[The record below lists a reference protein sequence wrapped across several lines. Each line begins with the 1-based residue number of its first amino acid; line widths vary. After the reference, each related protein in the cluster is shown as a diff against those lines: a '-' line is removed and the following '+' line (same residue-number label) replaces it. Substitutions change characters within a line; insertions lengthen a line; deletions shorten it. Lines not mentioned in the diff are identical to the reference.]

1 MEVVLSLWNYFKM
14 GICLLKNMGARA
26 LILAASLLMCVSLFA
41 QENEKKET
49 YRYANITEFGL
60 LTAGLKGVAPEATTA
75 HGISVNKQHYFGL
88 GFGIGL
94 CQTRYDESAY
104 MPIFLNYRFYF
115 KPEKTFSPHVNV
127 SLGGIAMEEGRGLYS
142 SVTMGFKAGIFSFS
156 SGLSFTPIY
165 YKEKTKKDV
174 SLFGITLKCGFS
186 F

>member
-1 MEVVLSLWNYFKM
+1 
-14 GICLLKNMGARA
+14 MGARA

-49 YRYANITEFGL
+49 YTYSNITEFGY
-60 LTAGLKGVAPEATTA
+60 AAASFKGVLLEATT
-75 HGISVNKQHYFGL
+75 VNGVAIDKQHLFGL
-88 GFGIGL
+88 GVGFG
-94 CQTRYDESAY
+94 TNVFHTSFENVFVY